1 MFDALID
8 RAYDRLGRM
17 RPLSRGDRGAWAS
30 AQTLA
35 DLGELTAQWLEG
47 RIRQQP
53 GYAGP
58 VDVDEDD
65 APGLTAALIAC
76 NRAGF
81 VTSGSQAAGYCG
93 YDDDGTYWVQYAA
106 VTGYADDP
114 TLQWLT
120 DCLAGPFEVCAWA
133 AARRRPLFGWGRDE
147 DCCHVT
153 YRDGIPVTGFGR
165 HTAGDVA
172 DIYADCGDGAVAAAV
187 AAWQV
192 TVYDPEPGRNDL
204 WTALYEATSEIIT

>member
-1 MFDALID
+1 MFNALID

-17 RPLSRGDRGAWAS
+17 RPLARGDRNAWAS

-35 DLGELTAQWLEG
+35 DLGELTALWLEG

-76 NRAGF
+76 NRAGY
-81 VTSGSQAAGYCG
+81 VTSGSQAGFDG
-93 YDDDGTYWVQYAA
+93 HDDDGTYWVQYAA

-114 TLQWLT
+114 TLQRLIG
-120 DCLAGPFEVCAWA
+120 CLSGSPFEVCAWA
-133 AARRRPLFGWGRDE
+133 AAQRRPLFGWGRDE

-165 HTAGDVA
+165 HSVADVA
-172 DIYADCGDGAVAAAV
+172 GIYAGSGDAAVDAAV

-204 WTALYEATSEIIT
+204 WQVLSQAAAAII

>member
-1 MFDALID
+1 MLDALID
-8 RAYDRLGRM
+8 RVYDRLQRV
-17 RPLSRGDRGAWAS
+17 RPLARADRTAWAS

-47 RIRQQP
+47 RIGQQP

-58 VDVDEDD
+58 VDVDEED
-65 APGLTAALIAC
+65 APGLTVVLIAC

-81 VTSGSQAAGYCG
+81 VTSNSQAGYCG
-93 YDDDGTYWVQYAA
+93 HDDDGTYWVQYAA
-106 VTGYADDP
+106 VTGYADDH
-114 TLQWLT
+114 TLQWLV
-120 DCLAGPFEVCAWA
+120 DCLTDSPFEVSAWTA
-133 AARRRPLFGWGRDE
+133 TRRRPLFGWGPDE

-165 HTAGDVA
+165 HGAADVA
-172 DIYADCGDGAVAAAV
+172 DTYAGSGDNAVDAAV

-204 WTALYEATSEIIT
+204 WQALYKAATA